1 MLRPRL
7 LCLAGYPGPDHH
19 HSEPQF
25 PHLAN
30 GIAGL
35 PYSRSMLSTAGCQ
48 PQLVPWDVR
57 WSASL
62 QAQKPGCPLGVG
74 PWAPGVAEP
83 ACPLCLQARPSAWG
97 LGPSAAHLSLSQ
109 ALFCSLACHGIK
121 HSTHR
126 ARPEVATSPYQ
137 SASLETAVPRPPYN
151 RPLTTWATTQ
161 VQEPGCWA
169 WCSLCVHWVYACVP
183 VCGVHVCVS
192 APVCAMHPC
201 WQHACEWHGY
211 VHVSVQ
217 VCVQTCAGLLCGMH
231 WGLRGTPL

>member
-7 LCLAGYPGPDHH
+7 LCLASYPGPYHH

-48 PQLVPWDVR
+48 PQLVPWDVT

-62 QAQKPGCPLGVG
+62 QAQKPGCLLGVG
-74 PWAPGVAEP
+74 PWAPGVAKP
-83 ACPLCLQARPSAWG
+83 ACPLCLQARPRAWG

-121 HSTHR
+121 RSTHR

-151 RPLTTWATTQ
+151 RPLNCVA
-161 VQEPGCWA
+161 PGPGTG
-169 WCSLCVHWVYACVP
+169 LLGLVL
-183 VCGVHVCVS
+183 
-192 APVCAMHPC
+192 PVCAL
-201 WQHACEWHGY
+201 G
-211 VHVSVQ
+211 
-217 VCVQTCAGLLCGMH
+217 VCMCTCVWCARVRECTCVCNAPMLATCM
-231 WGLRGTPL
+231 